1 MSNTKWVH
9 IYIYISHIYVYLYI
23 NYISIYYIIVIKYT
37 YRN

>member
-1 MSNTKWVH
+1 MGSY